1 MQRSTQNPVDA
12 TKFSSLKL
20 TKAIFL
26 RFGRTVDTKRSP
38 FETHCCALDG
48 ASFKRYSVVLATSQE
63 MLSIE
68 EISMYLIK
76 SVAPKAFLAFGILLN
91 VIFSIG
97 VAGRLSCS
105 NISIN
110 RDKVVHGVHL
120 VFAADFADWGYVM
133 HLDDAREF
141 GPVCFGEIETADG
154 ADCSIG
160 LQARLPCAA
169 ASLVAVRG
177 DVALSAFGEQLGRVF
192 ACGLRCLDCLLR
204 DAPVCLSGLLFNIFP
219 RVQNN
224 SYSSSGSTRPY
235 GFSTE
240 RLLAFPSTT
249 HRLR

>member
-20 TKAIFL
+20 TKAIFF

-38 FETHCCALDG
+38 LETHCCALDG
-48 ASFKRYSVVLATSQE
+48 ASFKRYSVILATSQE

-110 RDKVVHGVHL
+110 RDLTRESSSARDCFVKAICFSTRSR
-120 VFAADFADWGYVM
+120 FAANFFWTLNGGRYMFRFSDSRTLTKGWPEPDLIHQF
-133 HLDDAREF
+133 
-141 GPVCFGEIETADG
+141 
-154 ADCSIG
+154 
-160 LQARLPCAA
+160 
-169 ASLVAVRG
+169 SL
-177 DVALSAFGEQLGRVF
+177 LSKRHA
-192 ACGLRCLDCLLR
+192 
-204 DAPVCLSGLLFNIFP
+204 
-219 RVQNN
+219 
-224 SYSSSGSTRPY
+224 
-235 GFSTE
+235 
-240 RLLAFPSTT
+240 
-249 HRLR
+249 